1 MNIQNKNTINL
12 QLKESELH
20 ILAQKIQLEKNPKIY
35 ILSGDLASGK
45 TTLVRSFVEY
55 LLNINIENK
64 IDSIESK
71 NNTIIKQK
79 DSIKEIIKSVSSPTF
94 SLWKNYTQNIEH
106 YDLYS
111 KELSESLELGIL
123 DELAKSGWHFVE
135 WGENLAKIL
144 QNVGLK
150 FSSIQIARV
159 PQSTELREYKCIF

>member
-1 MNIQNKNTINL
+1 MNTQDKNTINL
-12 QLKESELH
+12 QLKETQLH

-55 LLNINIENK
+55 LLNKEITK
-64 IDSIESK
+64 I
-71 NNTIIKQK
+71 TQK

-144 QNVGLK
+144 QNIGLK
-150 FSSIQIARV
+150 FSLIQIARV